1 MSQAYYKPMQS
12 ITFMALN
19 LIWPKLNYEMA
30 HLTDYLEQ
38 SAHALIVNNNFF
50 FFFFFYAESFTR
62 LGRLG
67 RLGTPIAIAS
77 ELVMSL
83 GRGFGGRQSIFS
95 VEYFQNLACLG

>member
-50 FFFFFYAESFTR
+50 YFIFFFYAESFTK
-62 LGRLG
+62 LG

-83 GRGFGGRQSIFS
+83 GRGFGGGQSIFS

>member
-1 MSQAYYKPMQS
+1 
-12 ITFMALN
+12 
-19 LIWPKLNYEMA
+19 MA

-50 FFFFFYAESFTR
+50 FFFFYAESFTK
-62 LGRLG
+62 LG